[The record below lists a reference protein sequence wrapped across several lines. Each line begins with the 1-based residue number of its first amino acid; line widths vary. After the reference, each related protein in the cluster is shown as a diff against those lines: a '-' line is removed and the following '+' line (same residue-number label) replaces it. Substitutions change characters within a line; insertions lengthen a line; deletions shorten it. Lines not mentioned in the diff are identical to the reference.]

1 MADRGVVRAKL
12 FRERTLSDVDLMD
25 TGFQGRPKLG
35 GNDASCVMDILG
47 GKRKNS
53 VTFYTVL

>member
-47 GKRKNS
+47 GKEKI
-53 VTFYTVL
+53 L